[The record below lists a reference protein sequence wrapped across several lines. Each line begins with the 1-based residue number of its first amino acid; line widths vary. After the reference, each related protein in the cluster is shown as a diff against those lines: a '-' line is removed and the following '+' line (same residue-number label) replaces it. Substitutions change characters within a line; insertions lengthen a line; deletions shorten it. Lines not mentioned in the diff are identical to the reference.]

1 MWILGEF
8 VGFGLGFSCG
18 LRLLAWDWRGESG
31 LCAGSRWL
39 PCPLYHTTRVRTQ
52 GRVPRSSG
60 TFSLALVILRRLG
73 RVQSHQAPPD
83 VLTIGVPEPPY
94 LAESEGYISTL
105 LRFLPRLYGFVTP
118 DMGLTLVIVDQF
130 LGSWL
135 ERLSACTEKA
145 LRWVSTRPCPN
156 VTSTVGFE
164 RDGSLD
170 SWLDRLFIRS
180 SMWDISRTIRVVV
193 FAFRRGCGS
202 EQRLYA
208 LPIGSLCG
216 LSLVTFVKRAEK
228 RGPQWMEIRG
238 TCPRNLAAYW
248 CFAAA

>member
-1 MWILGEF
+1 MRSTASCMGLEGGIRAVCGISLAALPALPYNPSKNARPRPAILWH
-8 VGFGLGFSCG
+8 
-18 LRLLAWDWRGESG
+18 LLTRPRHFAAPRTSPKPSSSAGCLDDWRAGASVSG
-31 LCAGSRWL
+31 RERGLHL
-39 PCPLYHTTRVRTQ
+39 L
-52 GRVPRSSG
+52 
-60 TFSLALVILRRLG
+60 
-73 RVQSHQAPPD
+73 
-83 VLTIGVPEPPY
+83 
-94 LAESEGYISTL
+94 TL